1 MHRSCSAGSASGWN
15 QGPGKGMRLK
25 GRVSVIT
32 GGAGGIGLAA
42 ARRFLEEGAA
52 GVHLVDLDPDAL
64 DRASAELGGD
74 RVAWT
79 AADVARDADVARYMK
94 EAVERFGSIH
104 VLFLN
109 AGVEGV
115 VKPITEYPEE
125 TFDLVMDVNVKGVWL
140 GLKHGLPVLQ
150 KAGGGSII
158 ITSSVAGLQ
167 GTPNVSAYTT
177 SKHATIGLMRS
188 GALEGAAHGIRVN
201 SIHPSPVDNRMM
213 RSLEEGFAPGAA
225 NEARVQFEA
234 TIPLGRYGTNEE
246 MADLAL
252 FLASDES
259 RFITGAV
266 IPIDGGLTA

>member
-1 MHRSCSAGSASGWN
+1 
-15 QGPGKGMRLK
+15 MRLED
-25 GRVSVIT
+25 RVAVIT
-32 GGAGGIGLAA
+32 GGAGGIGLAT
-42 ARRFLEEGAA
+42 ARLFLKEGAA
-52 GVHLVDLDPDAL
+52 GIHLVDLKEEAL
-64 DRASAELGGD
+64 EAAAEELAD
-74 RVAWT
+74 ERVAWT
-79 AADVARDADVARYMK
+79 AADVSMDADVARYTQ
-94 EAVERFGSIH
+94 EALDRFGRIN

-115 VKPITEYPEE
+115 VKPMTEYPEE
-125 TFDLVMDVNVKGVWL
+125 TYDQVMGVNVKGVWL
-140 GLKHGLPVLQ
+140 GMKHGFPALE
-150 KAGGGSII
+150 KAGGGSVI

-188 GALEGAAHGIRVN
+188 GALEGAPLGIRVN

-225 NEARVQFEA
+225 EEAKKGFEGM
-234 TIPLGRYGTNEE
+234 IPLGRYGTNEE

-252 FLASDES
+252 FLASNES

>member
-1 MHRSCSAGSASGWN
+1 
-15 QGPGKGMRLK
+15 MRLED
-25 GRVSVIT
+25 RVAVIT
-32 GGAGGIGLAA
+32 GGAGGIGLAT
-42 ARRFLEEGAA
+42 ARLFLEEGAA
-52 GVHLVDLDPDAL
+52 GVHLVDLKEDAL
-64 DRASAELGGD
+64 VAAAEELADD

-79 AADVARDADVARYMK
+79 AADVSRDADVARYTQ
-94 EAVERFGSIH
+94 EAVDRFGRID

-115 VKPITEYPEE
+115 VQPMTEYPEE
-125 TFDLVMDVNVKGVWL
+125 TYDLVMAVNAKGVWL
-140 GLKHGLPVLQ
+140 GMKHGFPALE
-150 KAGGGSII
+150 KAGGGSVI

-177 SKHATIGLMRS
+177 SKHAAIGLMRS
-188 GALEGAAHGIRVN
+188 GALEGAPMGIRVN
-201 SIHPSPVDNRMM
+201 SMHPSPVDNRMM

-225 NEARVQFEA
+225 EEAKKGFEG

>member
-1 MHRSCSAGSASGWN
+1 
-15 QGPGKGMRLK
+15 MRLED
-25 GRVSVIT
+25 RVAVIT

-42 ARRFLEEGAA
+42 ARLFLKEGAA
-52 GVHLVDLDPDAL
+52 GVHLVDLKEEAL
-64 DRASAELGGD
+64 KSAAEELAD
-74 RVAWT
+74 ERVSWT
-79 AADVARDADVARYMK
+79 AADVSVDADVARYTQ
-94 EAVERFGSIH
+94 EALDRFGRID

-115 VKPITEYPEE
+115 VRPMTEYPEE
-125 TFDLVMDVNVKGVWL
+125 TYDLVMGVNVKGVWL
-140 GLKHGLPVLQ
+140 GMKHGFPALE
-150 KAGGGSII
+150 KAGGGSVI

-188 GALEGAAHGIRVN
+188 GALEGAPLGIRVN
-201 SIHPSPVDNRMM
+201 SMHPSPVDNRMM

-225 NEARVQFEA
+225 EEAKKGFEA
-234 TIPLGRYGTNEE
+234 MIPLGRYGTNEE